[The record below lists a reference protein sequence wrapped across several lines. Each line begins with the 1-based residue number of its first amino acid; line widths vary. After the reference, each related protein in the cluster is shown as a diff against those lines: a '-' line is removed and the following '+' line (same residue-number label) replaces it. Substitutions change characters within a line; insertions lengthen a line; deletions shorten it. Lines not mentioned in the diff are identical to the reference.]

1 MVLWGGDPREADG
14 QHLVEWTVDE
24 DIHWGQNTG
33 PASSVGPEL
42 RQEAHQVI
50 MSGLLH
56 LTDDGAACLQLGHW
70 SVLFDLASPVP
81 DSLDGSWVQIS
92 VGSAS
97 VSVYPFRI

>member
-1 MVLWGGDPREADG
+1 
-14 QHLVEWTVDE
+14 
-24 DIHWGQNTG
+24 
-33 PASSVGPEL
+33 
-42 RQEAHQVI
+42 